1 MQFEYKIGEV
11 SPILK
16 EEIWEPSK
24 MGMIGY
30 SIRCLGAPIRRYDT
44 NGKLVEIYKNQARSE
59 MVGFSIADAP
69 IDDCGCVSDGQLT
82 HVLVSKS
89 PDGVIT
95 HYYNDLNLN
104 DKNRE
109 QHIETFGLNRFVAE
123 KSIQVVLRY
132 SISGEFDGYYYYGP
146 IDVIE
151 RKFGET
157 SEFVKLLKNYYS
169 QKAPIKFAFKD
180 FGNEAVYVSH
190 IGLGMHSLPLD
201 KKSLET
207 EDSFQGLTEK
217 VKKEG
222 WTFSSVICVENGGK
236 VIGSEVAHR
245 LGKPHIFAK
254 KDRGMFKINNFE
266 IKKGEK
272 FLLVDDLIISG
283 TTLRHIISLVK
294 EAGGEVV
301 GVACLVDRTFG
312 GGWLPGQFAGWA
324 TPELGVPMC
333 ALIHMPLEP
342 EA

>member
-1 MQFEYKIGEV
+1 MEFEYKIGEV

-24 MGMIGY
+24 MGIVGY
-30 SIRCLGAPIRRYDT
+30 AIRAIGAPIRRYDT
-44 NGKLVEIYKNQARSE
+44 NGKLVEIYKNQLRSE
-59 MVGFSIADAP
+59 MGFSIADAP
-69 IDDCGCVSDGQLT
+69 IDNCGCGSDRQLT

-89 PDGVIT
+89 PYGVIT

-109 QHIETFGLNRFVAE
+109 QHIETFGLNRFFAE

-132 SISGEFDGYYYYGP
+132 SISGKFDGYYYAGP

-180 FGNEAVYVSH
+180 FGNEAVSVCH

-201 KKSLET
+201 KKNLET

-312 GGWLPGQFAGWA
+312 GGWLPGQFAGWE